1 MSGQSLQRLSDFL
14 YPRAATSSSPKKA
27 VGSLKIKIHSTVNHV
42 LHSQHKVH
50 AVVKQGVAIPTL
62 TRAAL
67 SIAFIFF
74 FLFIFFPFPSLVFMT
89 GKEIAYC
96 GDCLGQRDDRRDDGI
111 MEGKHWKPKFSTSL
125 PGDRG
130 DVKENTLKM

>member
-62 TRAAL
+62 TRAVL
-67 SIAFIFF
+67 SIAFFF
-74 FLFIFFPFPSLVFMT
+74 FFPFPSLVFMT

-111 MEGKHWKPKFSTSL
+111 MEGKH
-125 PGDRG
+125 
-130 DVKENTLKM
+130 

>member
-67 SIAFIFF
+67 SIACIFF
-74 FLFIFFPFPSLVFMT
+74 LSFFF
-89 GKEIAYC
+89 
-96 GDCLGQRDDRRDDGI
+96 
-111 MEGKHWKPKFSTSL
+111 SL
-125 PGDRG
+125 PLTGVHDREG
-130 DVKENTLKM
+130 NRLLWRLFGPAG

>member
-74 FLFIFFPFPSLVFMT
+74 FLFLFF
-89 GKEIAYC
+89 
-96 GDCLGQRDDRRDDGI
+96 
-111 MEGKHWKPKFSTSL
+111 SL
-125 PGDRG
+125 PLTGVHDREG
-130 DVKENTLKM
+130 NRLLWRLFGPAG